1 MWVRVPPRVL
11 FEVWNLF
18 RPPCHDENWRASL
31 QTPGNMARFRGK
43 RAAPGIEPGTSRTR
57 SENHAT
63 RPSSQLEACC
73 FVSASIPVAVVQI
86 LFSDWVLEHERCL
99 ANVEHV
105 VFVVMSEFR
114 HYQNDT
120 CGIRTHAGRP
130 HRLSRPTP

>member
-1 MWVRVPPRVL
+1 MQKVGIPGRAKFVISLLWRVRCP
-11 FEVWNLF
+11 NS
-18 RPPCHDENWRASL
+18 RAKLNPHITSSS
-31 QTPGNMARFRGK
+31 K

-73 FVSASIPVAVVQI
+73 FVSASIPVAVVQF